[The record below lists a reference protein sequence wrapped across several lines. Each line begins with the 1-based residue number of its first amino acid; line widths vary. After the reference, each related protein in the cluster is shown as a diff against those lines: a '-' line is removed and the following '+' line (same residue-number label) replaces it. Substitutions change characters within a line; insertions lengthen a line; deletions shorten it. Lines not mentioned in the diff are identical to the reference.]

1 VRIKEY
7 VAQNQ
12 SEPGMWKLG
21 FHTYGR
27 SGRVNRQKVDL
38 LPDEVFIVGEALA
51 DTQALATTV
60 CDTARVATIVS
71 LRSEIDIPVD

>member
-1 VRIKEY
+1 
-7 VAQNQ
+7 
-12 SEPGMWKLG
+12 MWKLG

-27 SGRVNRQKVDL
+27 SGRVKGQKVEL

-51 DTQALATTV
+51 DTQALATAV

-71 LRSEIDIPVD
+71 HQSEIDLGID